1 MTSLEQ
7 FTNER
12 NRFSPLMNDLPVGL
26 LNRCLDGVNVERT
39 NAAQVDNLSLN
50 SFLGEDV
57 GSLKTVANHL
67 AVCDDGDVRTL
78 ALDLSLANG
87 EQEVVGHG
95 LLGHGEGD
103 TVHHLVLEDDNRVGI
118 TDSSLRNCGDDEY
131 LLREEA
137 DG

>member
-1 MTSLEQ
+1 MSETE
-7 FTNER
+7 
-12 NRFSPLMNDLPVGL
+12 FSRLMSGLPVGL
-26 LNRCLDGVNVERT
+26 LNRCLDGVNIERT
-39 NAAQVDNLSLN
+39 DAAQVDDLCLN

-78 ALDLSLANG
+78 ALDLGLANG

-95 LLGHGEGD
+95 LLRHGEGD
-103 TVHHLVLEDDNRVGI
+103 TVHHLVLEDDNGVRI
-118 TDSSLRNCGDDEY
+118 TDSSLHNCEDDEC
-131 LLREEA
+131 LAHDET